1 MREEADAPPADG
13 SMIPKIMHQMWVGPK
28 PAPMSLIQT
37 WRVAH
42 PSWEHILWNEDTL
55 RHYFP
60 QGLYNQSHYDAMPE
74 WNGKCDIAR
83 WEILQKFGGFFLDA
97 DAICVSPLDDYLL
110 ENDSFACYENE
121 LMRPGLIAAGYIGAS
136 ENNALIR
143 LLVQELHA
151 KTHREPHHHRT
162 RPEHAD
168 RSHAGCTAIDQCP
181 ESPPCAPLLTM
192 PTEARSASD
201 GIGVTESSK
210 ALSVSS
216 FIPHL
221 HPRPQ
226 VPSCKRIQSTIG
238 EHPRASS
245 L

>member
-1 MREEADAPPADG
+1 MCEEADTPPADG

-37 WRVAH
+37 WRDAH
-42 PSWEHILWNEDTL
+42 SSWEHILWNEDTL

-97 DAICVSPLDDYLL
+97 DAICVSPLDEYLL

-143 LLVQELHA
+143 LLVNELHA
-151 KTHREPHHHRT
+151 KTIVRSRFFR
-162 RPEHAD
+162 RPAWKTV
-168 RSHAGCTAIDQCP
+168 G
-181 ESPPCAPLLTM
+181 PLFLTKTVHKFKYTNLAVY
-192 PTEARSASD
+192 PSFY
-201 GIGVTESSK
+201 
-210 ALSVSS
+210 
-216 FIPHL
+216 FIPRHYTGVEYSGPAKIYAKQL
-221 HPRPQ
+221 WG
-226 VPSCKRIQSTIG
+226 ST
-238 EHPRASS
+238 HASGYEYPE
-245 L
+245 